1 MYKALWRILPGTALV
16 RVLILLA
23 GLAALGV
30 VLDQWVFPW
39 VATTFVDSS
48 TTIGRG

>member
-1 MYKALWRILPGTALV
+1 MYRALWRILPGPAV
-16 RVLILLA
+16 ARVLILLA
-23 GLAALGV
+23 GFAALLT

-39 VATTFVDSS
+39 VAETFVDSG